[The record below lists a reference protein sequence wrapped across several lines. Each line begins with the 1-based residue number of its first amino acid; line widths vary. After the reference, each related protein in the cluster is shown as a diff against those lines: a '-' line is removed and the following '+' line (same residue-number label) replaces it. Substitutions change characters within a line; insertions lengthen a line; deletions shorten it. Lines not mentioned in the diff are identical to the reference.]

1 MMNLRLLLYGSMFCL
16 LTACAGKKK
25 SSKKSCIKDKASAVK
40 TFNVRHQSVI
50 EDAGLLK
57 NLESLRHVEKAE
69 KKDALV
75 SSGNLVDRIVCR
87 VNGANIM
94 HSDLQSHR
102 IDKNGATYNLDE
114 LIAEELLWQKAV
126 ELKMVPSL
134 TEIEQRIISIK
145 QANGMLDA
153 SEAEFKEW
161 LQKESGLTP
170 RSLQHQLLRIG
181 AATHVKSWNAQES
194 SLVSEKEKE
203 EYYKNHTFKT
213 DAAYHLNV
221 AFLDEEQKNTFDIT
235 NTEALDWADVGWIEE
250 HELSPVM
257 KGIIALKKG
266 EVLSPVKVDYGY
278 QVVQC
283 IEKKDA
289 AVKTYDESA
298 FEIEKK
304 LLRKKQKKAD
314 QKLIEKLR
322 ERASIIMLVK

>member
-1 MMNLRLLLYGSMFCL
+1 MNFRLLLYGSMFCL
-16 LTACAGKKK
+16 LTACSAKKK
-25 SSKKSCIKDKASAVK
+25 SSKKSNSKDKASVVK
-40 TFNVRHQSVI
+40 TFSVRQQSVI
-50 EDAGLLK
+50 QDPGLLK
-57 NLESLRHVEKAE
+57 DVVCSTQVEKQE
-69 KKDALV
+69 KKEELV
-75 SSGNLVDRIVCR
+75 ASGNLVDKIVCR

-94 HSDLQSHR
+94 YSDLEAHR
-102 IDKNGATYNLDE
+102 IDKNGETYSLDE

-134 TEIEQRIISIK
+134 TEIEQRIVSIK
-145 QANGMLDA
+145 QANGILDI
-153 SEAEFKEW
+153 SEAEFKGW
-161 LQKESGLTP
+161 LKKESGLTP
-170 RSLQHQLLRIG
+170 RALQHQLLRIG
-181 AATHVKSWNAQES
+181 AATHVKAWNAQES

-213 DAAYHLNV
+213 DASYHLNV
-221 AFLDEEQKNTFDIT
+221 AFLDEAQKDTFDIT
-235 NTEALDWADVGWIEE
+235 KTDDLDWADVGWIAE

-257 KGIIALKKG
+257 KGITTLKQG
-266 EVLSPVKVDYGY
+266 EILSPVKVDYGY